1 MGAIEF
7 HHIGLLTEEPHEGEI
22 AYPSMKLWATSPD
35 ASPNRA
41 EWIRLAADSPYR
53 DTPFGRMP
61 HVAFLVDDLDERLEG
76 KEVVVGPIEVAEGF
90 RVAYFMENGLLIE
103 YMEGDPQC

>member
-35 ASPNRA
+35 ASPNRT
-41 EWIRLAADSPYR
+41 EWIRLAPDSPYR
-53 DTPFGRMP
+53 DTPFGKMP
-61 HVAFLVDDLDERLEG
+61 HVAVLVDDLDKRLEG
-76 KEVVVGPIEVAEGF
+76 KEVVVGPIEVEGDF

>member
-1 MGAIEF
+1 MSAIKF

-35 ASPNRA
+35 ANPNRA
-41 EWIRLAADSPYR
+41 EWIRLAPDSPYR
-53 DTPFGRMP
+53 DTPFGKMP
-61 HVAFLVDDLDERLEG
+61 HVAFLVDDLDKRLEG
-76 KEVVVGPIEVAEGF
+76 KEVVVGPIEVARDF